1 MKRPFDSDS
10 VCAVVYFFVDCIL
23 VWRVN
28 SAGPD
33 TVLKTVGTLVVWESS
48 SPPSATIQFDSYGVL
63 AQLVEH
69 LLCKQDVRSSSLLHS
84 KMPDPKYRD
93 G

>member
-10 VCAVVYFFVDCIL
+10 VCAVVYFLFDCIL

-48 SPPSATIQFDSYGVL
+48 SPPSATIQFDFTWGCGPVVDDASFASWNSTHGFESR
-63 AQLVEH
+63 QPSFNI
-69 LLCKQDVRSSSLLHS
+69 KD
-84 KMPDPKYRD
+84 
-93 G
+93 